1 MQKAKS
7 RSLSDIVEE
16 QMTKWH
22 HLRIEQKQRQVN
34 PLPCITISRD
44 PGSGG
49 TEIARRLAKDLE
61 MDLIGSRIIQQVS
74 ERADISEKV
83 IASLDEKEVRRR
95 DFWID
100 SMFRTRHIW
109 PDEYLRYLTKVIG
122 TIGKQGNT
130 IIIGRGD
137 NSYCPPKRPSA
148 FASSLPGRSV
158 SAMS

>member
-16 QMTKWH
+16 QVTKWH
-22 HLRIEQKQRQVN
+22 RLRTEQKQKRTS
-34 PLPCITISRD
+34 LRPCITISRD

-49 TEIARRLAKDLE
+49 TEIARRLAKDLG

-100 SMFRTRHIW
+100 SMFRT
-109 PDEYLRYLTKVIG
+109 
-122 TIGKQGNT
+122 
-130 IIIGRGD
+130 
-137 NSYCPPKRPSA
+137 PPHLA
-148 FASSLPGRSV
+148 G
-158 SAMS
+158 